1 MNIYTHINHIN
12 ISNINVIDTVPG
24 HGAGTRR
31 RNTALI
37 NNINSIHI
45 HFNNVS
51 INRMNIYTHIN
62 HTNMSNL
69 NMIDTVP
76 GHGAGKRRLLI
87 IFNSI
92 QYSYS
97 F

>member
-1 MNIYTHINHIN
+1 MTIHAHINHIN
-12 ISNINVIDTVPG
+12 INISNINMIDTVPG

-45 HFNNVS
+45 HFNNVN
-51 INRMNIYTHIN
+51 INRMIIHAHIN
-62 HTNMSNL
+62 HININISNI

-76 GHGAGKRRLLI
+76 GHGAGTRRRDTALI
-87 IFNSI
+87 NNI
-92 QYSYS
+92 
-97 F
+97 

>member
-45 HFNNVS
+45 HFNNVN

-62 HTNMSNL
+62 QINMNNI

-76 GHGAGKRRLLI
+76 GHGAGTRRRDTAPEHGA
-87 IFNSI
+87 
-92 QYSYS
+92 Y
-97 F
+97 